1 VNAALAVLV
10 RNRSQTAPQNMKDLF
25 LSSGA
30 VIQGDRMEH
39 GNLLMLVAGT

>member
-1 VNAALAVLV
+1 
-10 RNRSQTAPQNMKDLF
+10 MKDLF